1 MDVHTI
7 RRMREKFI
15 TDAMIIETFE
25 NGEVIYQAF
34 NDRYRYEYDIEDR
47 LIIVITDEKHPEIVT
62 VFYE

>member
-7 RRMREKFI
+7 RHMREKFI
-15 TDAMIIETFE
+15 TDAMIIETLE

-47 LIIVITDEKHPEIVT
+47 PIIVITDEKHPEIVT